1 MISCPEISI
10 RFKHLQLY
18 RSMNWAIPEY
28 GNLAT
33 WWRWW
38 WWNYDD
44 GSSTPATIQ
53 YIALPFLD
61 HCSSP
66 EIKNVIA
73 VGEPFLPGLPTSDDC
88 LDMIDVTRV
97 NPYIPNGESHACL
110 PLCFWPLLHTQCLN
124 SAVSRGTFRV
134 RKATNNLFN
143 LTREHFC
150 RRLALRDQPHHVST
164 SNLVRW
170 SYRRWLHA
178 ASQHRWKSPP
188 HWTKGVV
195 DRLGK
200 LVGCCSMWSSS
211 TFYRPTHH
219 TFKGYHHSSYLPC
232 SCPPKSSIQHDSY
245 SRIRFMWDQI
255 GHYADRDRVHRSL
268 SGIFCI
274 VFFCLC

>member
-1 MISCPEISI
+1 MSRNFHSI
-10 RFKHLQLY
+10 QASTALSVDEL
-18 RSMNWAIPEY
+18 
-28 GNLAT
+28 GNSRIWKPSDVVKVVVVEL
-33 WWRWW
+33 WW
-38 WWNYDD
+38 WLIDPCNNSVH
-44 GSSTPATIQ
+44 SSPSSI
-53 YIALPFLD
+53 IAPPRRLKMSSLSVNPSFLD
-61 HCSSP
+61 YQHQ
-66 EIKNVIA
+66 N
-73 VGEPFLPGLPTSDDC
+73 DC

-110 PLCFWPLLHTQCLN
+110 PLLFWPLLHTQCLN